1 MILQLQRNEGI
12 DAVIVDSVLKVRKG
26 LQGPSQD
33 GSVNGV
39 NGAPLVM
46 PTTSVPTIKEAAEAP
61 EGLDVNRHQVQT
73 S

>member
-1 MILQLQRNEGI
+1 MLQLQRNEGI

-33 GSVNGV
+33 AKL
-39 NGAPLVM
+39 NGANLAAP
-46 PTTSVPTIKEAAEAP
+46 PSSVPTINEATEALH
-61 EGLDVNRHQVQT
+61 GLNMNSILPVAQA